1 MQWGWGGRSREAL
14 LLVAL
19 LEQAG
24 IRRIWYRERHSGA
37 CVGGAGVC
45 TVVDFAKTRFVK
57 KSTGEVLALRMDTSL
72 HPPKPIYAKTGPI
85 TERPSR
91 RE

>member
-24 IRRIWYRERHSGA
+24 IWRIWYRERHGDV

-45 TVVDFAKTRFVK
+45 TVV
-57 KSTGEVLALRMDTSL
+57 SLGILTSRKRVHQKIDQGSL
-72 HPPKPIYAKTGPI
+72 GTSNAKTGQA
-85 TERPSR
+85 RSWVFR
-91 RE
+91 